1 LKSWEEADEAL
12 RSIGTYERLIARHE
26 ADLGDE
32 IACATSRTLDK
43 TKPLTAKRSALALQ
57 LAAFCEDHKDEMKGK
72 SRVLNFG
79 TVSFRQSTKIVI
91 RSLEGCLQ
99 SLKNLGLFAYFRV
112 QEIPDKEKLKDL
124 DDATL
129 LQLGVRRQ
137 VKDVFGYDVNWEKI
151 KEAA

>member
-1 LKSWEEADEAL
+1 
-12 RSIGTYERLIARHE
+12 
-26 ADLGDE
+26 
-32 IACATSRTLDK
+32 
-43 TKPLTAKRSALALQ
+43 
-57 LAAFCEDHKDEMKGK
+57 
-72 SRVLNFG
+72 
-79 TVSFRQSTKIVI
+79 
-91 RSLEGCLQ
+91 
-99 SLKNLGLFAYFRV
+99 V